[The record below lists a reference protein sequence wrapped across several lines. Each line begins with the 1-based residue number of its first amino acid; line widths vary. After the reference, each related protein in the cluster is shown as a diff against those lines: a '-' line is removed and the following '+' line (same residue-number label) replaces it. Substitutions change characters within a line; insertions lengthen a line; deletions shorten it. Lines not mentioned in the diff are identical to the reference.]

1 MKRYIIALTLLV
13 GLFSLIAGDGW
24 AKKVYIWRDSDGQA
38 HFSDTPPG
46 PEESGGE
53 VEERRFKEALPPP
66 EPTEAAGDESPIEHA
81 VRCTFRI
88 KNKRGGASGFFINDK
103 GLAVT
108 AKHVVEGATYSMEA
122 EVPGDPRKYR
132 VRILKKSGHHDLALL
147 QIAMDR
153 PTPYLEIRDPHTL
166 EPGEELWAIGNPL
179 LAFKQTIT
187 KGNFSR
193 MFPEADW
200 KKEAKMKR
208 PPHKFRGD
216 QVQFSTPVI
225 PGNSGGPVVDRDGKV
240 IGVVSFGFPNTPI
253 NFAAPSSY
261 IEKEFGSYLK

>member
-1 MKRYIIALTLLV
+1 MKRHVIAVIAFV
-13 GLFSLIAGDGW
+13 GIFSLIAGDGW

-38 HFSDTPPG
+38 HFSDTSPG

-53 VEERRFKEALPPP
+53 VEERRFKEASP
-66 EPTEAAGDESPIEHA
+66 PTEETAPVVARSPIEHA

-88 KNKRGGASGFFINDK
+88 KNKKGGASGFFINDK

-147 QIAMDR
+147 QVAMDR

-166 EPGEELWAIGNPL
+166 EPGDELWAIGNPL

-208 PPHKFRGD
+208 PPYKFRGD

-261 IEKEFGSYLK
+261 IQKEFESYLK